1 MLRDDIE
8 ICNED
13 DPSDPDHGPP
23 ELWGLW
29 ADRDTIEL
37 GPAFTREE
45 SLFDEEP
52 APDLS
57 QPPDEWPLTGPEDIE
72 ELRRVERLDPF
83 DPLPPDEVDEIP
95 F

>member
-13 DPSDPDHGPP
+13 DPSDPDYGAP

-52 APDLS
+52 APDSL
-57 QPPDEWPLTGPEDIE
+57 PLTDEADLVLLRKLNTTTPWTRWLAEPG
-72 ELRRVERLDPF
+72 ELES
-83 DPLPPDEVDEIP
+83 
-95 F
+95 